1 MEEKEKS
8 EQESTK
14 SQENSSVAEN
24 EFKKKEAEIQEKI
37 QDGAGF
43 EFTAEIQKLLDILVN
58 SLYSHKEIFLREL
71 VSNAADA
78 LDKVRFRMLTEKN
91 LRDQELPLEIRIEA
105 NKDENMLIISDTGIG
120 MSKEELIENI
130 GTIAHSGSMS
140 FLKHIAENQDK
151 KADINLIGKFGVGF
165 YSVFM
170 VARQVDI
177 ITLSAYPD
185 KEAYLWSSQ
194 GDGKYK
200 IAPIQKEK
208 RGTEIR
214 IHLKEGESQFLEENR
229 IKTIIQK
236 YSDFISYPIQLEGK
250 QINKLSAIWHRSA
263 SEVKEEEYKEFYSY
277 LTHNQEAPLST
288 IHLSYDAPI
297 QFNSILY
304 IPASVPWDMT
314 FDIPE
319 KWHGIHLYAKRIFI
333 QSDCEELLP
342 MYLRFVRGVVD
353 SDDLPLNI
361 SRETLQ
367 ENQVIT
373 KIRKNLVR
381 KVLDRMEELSRE
393 KKDDYKKLWLNFS
406 KFIKQGYRSDYENRE
421 KLSNLFRFYS
431 SQEAPENLVSL
442 QEYVGRMKEGQK
454 DIYYISG
461 ENRESIEKSPHLEIF
476 QKKGIEVLYMVEP
489 VDDFLLADMT
499 EFQGKNIVSIDRED
513 IALDQVKDQEEA
525 KKEGE
530 EEKKE
535 TTEIPERSFEDFL
548 HYVKETLKD
557 KVMDVRFSKRLIGS
571 PCCLVAA
578 KDAPSVGMQK
588 IMKMWMNEKY
598 EMPKRILE
606 INKEHFF
613 IKNLIQIYGND
624 PRNVIL
630 PLACQQLI
638 DNALILEG
646 TPLDARA
653 MVPRIQEMME
663 KMVEVLSQKK

>member
-1 MEEKEKS
+1 MEEQEKS
-8 EQESTK
+8 EQEVK
-14 SQENSSVAEN
+14 ENSTQANE
-24 EFKKKEAEIQEKI
+24 EFKKKEAEIQEKL
-37 QDGAGF
+37 QQGTGF

-71 VSNAADA
+71 ISNAADA
-78 LDKVRFRMLTEKN
+78 LDKVRFKMLTENN
-91 LRDQELPLEIRIEA
+91 LRNQELPLEIHIQV
-105 NKDENMLIISDTGIG
+105 NKEQNMLILSDTGIG

-140 FLKHIAENQDK
+140 FLKQLSEQKEK
-151 KADINLIGKFGVGF
+151 KADVNLIGKFGVGF

-177 ITLSAYPD
+177 VTLSAYPD

-200 IAPIQKEK
+200 LAPINKET

-214 IHLKEGESQFLEENR
+214 IHLKEEEKQFLEEER
-229 IKTIIQK
+229 IKSVVQR

-250 QINKLSAIWHRSA
+250 QINKLSAIWQRSA

-297 QFNSILY
+297 QFNSILF

-319 KWHGIHLYAKRIFI
+319 KWHGVHLYAKKVFI

-381 KVLDRMEELSRE
+381 RVLERMEQMSAE
-393 KKDDYKKLWLNFS
+393 KKDDYKKLWLSFS
-406 KFIKQGYRSDYENRE
+406 KFIKQGYRGDYENRE
-421 KLSNLFRFYS
+421 KLAKLFRFYS
-431 SQEAPENLVSL
+431 SKEAPENLISL
-442 QEYVGRMKEGQK
+442 QEYVDRMKEGQK

-476 QKKGIEVLYMVEP
+476 KRKDIEVLYMVEP
-489 VDDFLLADMT
+489 IDDFLLSDMT
-499 EFQGKNIVSIDRED
+499 KFQDKNIVSVDRED
-513 IALDQVKDQEEA
+513 LSLDDVKEA
-525 KKEGE
+525 
-530 EEKKE
+530 EEKKDATE
-535 TTEIPERSFEDFL
+535 TKESPEISERSFEDFL
-548 HYVKETLKD
+548 HYVKDILKE
-557 KVMDVRFSKRLIGS
+557 KIVDVRFSKRLTGS

-613 IKNLIQIYGND
+613 IKNLIQIYNTD
-624 PRNVIL
+624 PRNAIL
-630 PLACQQLI
+630 PLSCEQLI

-646 TPLDARA
+646 SPLDARA

-663 KMVEVLSQKK
+663 KMADLLSKKA